1 MVVDSWE
8 EKPDGAVR
16 PSWPRGGPV
25 NRGWPHSPVR
35 SYARTRPWPPPPPA
49 FAAYGR
55 QEGGSGV
62 SRARR
67 GFGVHGEERDEAAAV
82 AAAGG
87 NAGGDLVGGGAERF
101 SGLVAGVVAREARG
115 SGGGVGG
122 LGWRRGLTPAASP
135 PPPKRRGLSSTRRF
149 PSISAREPAAPVVRS
164 GGEDGLRVGASAS
177 HGGFGSEE
185 GVLLSAVLEKVVAA
199 KGGALVADWYPHG
212 PEAMVGKTSHASV
225 GNAAF
230 SKSSGA
236 GGFFGAWSDQL
247 GKKQLETPA
256 VQGQELEEGEIA
268 ETMEITQGMVKN
280 DALIERQELE
290 EGEIAATMDNVEG
303 MNKNVLD
310 GPVEGHKLEE
320 GATMDIV
327 GVMVKGDLDGPVEAH
342 ELEEGMDIV
351 VATKKDALNGSVD
364 GQEFEEGEIASP
376 LDIVEA
382 LNDDTL
388 DGAVE
393 VQEFVQGVIATTM
406 DTVESMNNQ
415 ALHEVVVMA
424 QELEESEIAA
434 LDIVEGTNMDMFV
447 GPVENQKLKDEIAAK
462 GHGQEPDDSE
472 IATKSDHS
480 VQQSHFSVDIIP
492 CDSTAGIMRSK
503 IKFTAT
509 KTDHT
514 AEESRISV
522 DVIPHDSTGG
532 IMRKKIKFTVGK
544 TVQPPAKANHMS
556 QFIPLDRPLS
566 STSATT
572 MKKFKA
578 AQSKTVPIDLASA
591 SALTS
596 KEKRKFEP
604 VFVSKEELKGKRAV
618 FLEDDDI
625 LKAVAVHGG
634 RLELCLNAPSRV
646 RSVWRHG
653 PHGGGQKAD
662 HRSRVRLMCRR
673 FQFLCRFLA
682 QAVKQGSMELPRVDL
697 AADNVIKK
705 LPDYI
710 KYGSLVGEVDGVEVG
725 DEFLFR
731 VELAIVGL
739 HNPYRAGIDT
749 TKDTDGELIAVSIVA
764 SGGYLDEY
772 SSSGELIYIGSGGKA
787 AGTDQDGDQKLERGN
802 LALKNCIKRE
812 IPVRVT
818 HGFKTPN
825 REEGSHSIGKE
836 IPNFIYDGLYHVVG
850 FWQDGI
856 PGSRVF
862 KYKLRRIRGQPKLPL
877 HVAKWLRESVV
888 RPR

>member
-1 MVVDSWE
+1 MVADAWE
-8 EKPDGAVR
+8 AKPDGAVR

-25 NRGWPHSPVR
+25 NRGWLHSPVR

-62 SRARR
+62 SHAGR
-67 GFGVHGEERDEAAAV
+67 GFGVHGGERDEAAAV

-87 NAGGDLVGGGAERF
+87 NAGGGLVGGGAERF

-122 LGWRRGLTPAASP
+122 LGWRRGLAPAASP
-135 PPPKRRGLSSTRRF
+135 PPPKRRGVSSTRRF
-149 PSISAREPAAPVVRS
+149 PPISARESAAPVVRS

-185 GVLLSAVLEKVVAA
+185 GILLPAVLEKVVAA
-199 KGGALVADWYPHG
+199 KGGASVADWYPHG

-230 SKSSGA
+230 SKISGA

-247 GKKQLETPA
+247 GKKQLETLA

-268 ETMEITQGMVKN
+268 GTMEITQGMIKN
-280 DALIERQELE
+280 DALIDRQELE
-290 EGEIAATMDNVEG
+290 EGKIAATMDNVED

-310 GPVEGHKLEE
+310 GPVEGYKLEE
-320 GATMDIV
+320 GATMNIV
-327 GVMVKGDLDGPVEAH
+327 GVMVKGDLDGPAEGH
-342 ELEEGMDIV
+342 EFKVGMDIV
-351 VATKKDALNGSVD
+351 VATNKDALYGSVD
-364 GQEFEEGEIASP
+364 GQELEEGEIASP
-376 LDIVEA
+376 LDIVEVM
-382 LNDDTL
+382 NEDTL

-393 VQEFVQGVIATTM
+393 VQEFVQGLIAATM

-415 ALHEVVVMA
+415 ALHEEVVMV
-424 QELEESEIAA
+424 QELEEGEIAA
-434 LDIVEGTNMDMFV
+434 LDIVEGTSKDMFV
-447 GPVENQKLKDEIAAK
+447 GPVENQELEDEIAAK
-462 GHGQEPDDSE
+462 GHGQEPDDGE
-472 IATKSDHS
+472 IATKSDHT
-480 VQQSHFSVDIIP
+480 VPQSHFSVDVIP
-492 CDSTAGIMRSK
+492 CDSTDGIMRS
-503 IKFTAT
+503 
-509 KTDHT
+509 
-514 AEESRISV
+514 
-522 DVIPHDSTGG
+522 G
-532 IMRKKIKFTVGK
+532 IMRRKIKFTVGK

-556 QFIPLDRPLS
+556 PLVTLDRPIS

-572 MKKFKA
+572 MKKLKA

-604 VFVSKEELKGKRAV
+604 VLVSKEELKGKGAV

-625 LKAVAVHGG
+625 LKAVAIHGG
-634 RLELCLNAPSRV
+634 RLELCLSAPSRV
-646 RSVWRHG
+646 RSVWPHG
-653 PHGGGQKAD
+653 KRGGGQKAD

-682 QAVKQGSMELPRVDL
+682 QAVKQGSMELLRVDL

-710 KYGSLVGEVDGVEVG
+710 KYGSFVGEVDGVEVG

-739 HNPYRAGIDT
+739 HNPYRAGIET
-749 TKDTDGELIAVSIVA
+749 TKDTDGELIAVSIIA

-877 HVAKWLRESVV
+877 HVAKWLLESVV
-888 RPR
+888 RHR